1 MTLDTINQITDLV
14 IRIGGVLI
22 GAISLMWAVN
32 KMWLSSIY
40 VSKAEAKQMVSE
52 NETLIK
58 QVASNYTQMRQDLH
72 EQKQEFAV
80 FKERY
85 SGDSALNSEKLT
97 TIRETNKDILHR
109 INNMANI
116 DHKKLIEDVLDEK
129 LDFIKE
135 LIKVKN
141 ETNK

>member
-22 GAISLMWAVN
+22 GALSLMWAVN

-85 SGDSALNSEKLT
+85 AGDSALNSEKLT

-109 INNMANI
+109 VNNMANV
-116 DHKKLIEDVLDEK
+116 DHRKLIEDVLDEK

-141 ETNK
+141 ENN

>member
-1 MTLDTINQITDLV
+1 MTLELINQITDLV

-22 GAISLMWAVN
+22 GALSLMWAVN

-40 VSKAEAKQMVSE
+40 VSKTEAKQMVGE

-85 SGDSALNSEKLT
+85 TGDSALNSEKLT
-97 TIRETNKDILHR
+97 TIKETNKDILHR
-109 INNMANI
+109 LNNMAQI
-116 DHKKLIEDVLDEK
+116 DQKALIEEVFDDRLK
-129 LDFIKE
+129 LLKTMIQ
-135 LIKVKN
+135 N
-141 ETNK
+141 EAK

>member
-1 MTLDTINQITDLV
+1 MTLDLINQITDLV

-40 VSKAEAKQMVSE
+40 VSKSEAKQMVSE

-72 EQKQEFAV
+72 EQQQ
-80 FKERY
+80 
-85 SGDSALNSEKLT
+85 
-97 TIRETNKDILHR
+97 
-109 INNMANI
+109 
-116 DHKKLIEDVLDEK
+116 
-129 LDFIKE
+129 
-135 LIKVKN
+135 
-141 ETNK
+141 

>member
-40 VSKAEAKQMVSE
+40 VSKSEAKQMVSE

-72 EQKQEFAV
+72 EQQQ
-80 FKERY
+80 
-85 SGDSALNSEKLT
+85 
-97 TIRETNKDILHR
+97 
-109 INNMANI
+109 
-116 DHKKLIEDVLDEK
+116 
-129 LDFIKE
+129 
-135 LIKVKN
+135 
-141 ETNK
+141 

>member
-1 MTLDTINQITDLV
+1 MTLELINQITDLV

-22 GAISLMWAVN
+22 GALSLMWAVN
-32 KMWLSSIY
+32 KLWLSSIY

-85 SGDSALNSEKLT
+85 TGDSALNSEKLT
-97 TIRETNKDILHR
+97 TIKETNKDILHR
-109 INNMANI
+109 LNNMAQI
-116 DHKKLIEDVLDEK
+116 DQKALIEEVFDDRLK
-129 LDFIKE
+129 MLKTMIQ
-135 LIKVKN
+135 N
-141 ETNK
+141 EADK

>member
-1 MTLDTINQITDLV
+1 MTLELINQITDLV

-22 GAISLMWAVN
+22 GALSLMWAVN

-40 VSKAEAKQMVSE
+40 VSKSEVKQMVSE

-109 INNMANI
+109 LNNMAQI
-116 DHKKLIEDVLDEK
+116 DQKALIEEVFDDRFKMLK
-129 LDFIKE
+129 TMI
-135 LIKVKN
+135 KN
-141 ETNK
+141 EANK

>member
-1 MTLDTINQITDLV
+1 MTLELINQITDLV

-22 GAISLMWAVN
+22 GALSLMWAVN

-72 EQKQEFAV
+72 EQQQ
-80 FKERY
+80 
-85 SGDSALNSEKLT
+85 
-97 TIRETNKDILHR
+97 
-109 INNMANI
+109 
-116 DHKKLIEDVLDEK
+116 
-129 LDFIKE
+129 
-135 LIKVKN
+135 
-141 ETNK
+141 

>member
-22 GAISLMWAVN
+22 GAISMMWAVN

-40 VSKAEAKQMVSE
+40 VSKKEAQEMLSE
-52 NETLIK
+52 TDNLIK
-58 QVASNYTQMRQDLH
+58 QVVTNHNQMRHDMQ

-85 SGDSALNSEKLT
+85 AGDSALNSEKLT

-109 INNMANI
+109 VNNMANV
-116 DHKKLIEDVLDEK
+116 DHRKLIEDVLDEK
-129 LDFIKE
+129 LDIIKN
-135 LIKVKN
+135 LIQ
-141 ETNK
+141 NK

>member
-1 MTLDTINQITDLV
+1 MTLELINQITDLV

-22 GAISLMWAVN
+22 GALSLMWAVN

-40 VSKAEAKQMVSE
+40 VSKTEAKQMVSE

-85 SGDSALNSEKLT
+85 TGDSALNSEKLT
-97 TIRETNKDILHR
+97 TIKETNKDILHR
-109 INNMANI
+109 LNNMAQI
-116 DHKKLIEDVLDEK
+116 DQKALIEEVFDDRFKMLKTMIKDEA
-129 LDFIKE
+129 
-135 LIKVKN
+135 
-141 ETNK
+141 NK

>member
-1 MTLDTINQITDLV
+1 MTLELINQITDLV

-22 GAISLMWAVN
+22 GALSLMWAVN

-85 SGDSALNSEKLT
+85 TGDSALNSEKLT
-97 TIRETNKDILHR
+97 TIKETNKDILHR
-109 INNMANI
+109 LNNMAQI
-116 DHKKLIEDVLDEK
+116 DQKALIEEVFDDRFKMLKTMIKDEA
-129 LDFIKE
+129 
-135 LIKVKN
+135 
-141 ETNK
+141 NK

>member
-1 MTLDTINQITDLV
+1 MTLDLINQITDLV

-22 GAISLMWAVN
+22 GALSLMWAVN

-40 VSKAEAKQMVSE
+40 VSKTEAKQMVGE

-85 SGDSALNSEKLT
+85 TGDSALNSEKLT
-97 TIRETNKDILHR
+97 TIKETNKDILHR
-109 INNMANI
+109 LNNMANV
-116 DHKKLIEDVLDEK
+116 DHKKLIEDVLDDRFEMLK
-129 LDFIKE
+129 TMI
-135 LIKVKN
+135 KN
-141 ETNK
+141 EAK

>member
-40 VSKAEAKQMVSE
+40 VSKSEAKQMVSE

-58 QVASNYTQMRQDLH
+58 QVASNSQMRQDL
-72 EQKQEFAV
+72 
-80 FKERY
+80 
-85 SGDSALNSEKLT
+85 
-97 TIRETNKDILHR
+97 
-109 INNMANI
+109 
-116 DHKKLIEDVLDEK
+116 
-129 LDFIKE
+129 
-135 LIKVKN
+135 
-141 ETNK
+141 